1 MSLHYVCTC
10 TFVLFDNWDLLT
22 FCVCMYVHMYLCIYN
37 YIYVWKHISRLVH
50 FVRPCHL
57 IKSEILHLNAIKT
70 IVSYGT
76 VQLQPHFYTR
86 VHAWRHAVFRVC
98 IT

>member
-1 MSLHYVCTC
+1 MVHLIFFFDHYMYLIIMSLHYVCTC

-22 FCVCMYVHMYLCIYN
+22 FCVCMYIHMYLCIYN

-70 IVSYGT
+70 IVSYLVICYLAT
-76 VQLQPHFYTR
+76 
-86 VHAWRHAVFRVC
+86 
-98 IT
+98 